1 VPGHSRQE
9 DVLDFTGIQVSPYK
23 IGIVSFRHSAIL
35 LLRCLPG
42 TRSCI
47 LLRQPSAASMCL
59 KRPSMLLGGA
69 ANILL
74 LKLCAV
80 CCQHIDSRVGVHH
93 PLHRAC
99 MTRVFIHVQRRL
111 QAKDALITAV
121 QFACVEQGTLP
132 TDGAALLLS
141 TLSHFMLQP
150 RPAKVICA
158 THCLEVSHPEL
169 LPRCVG
175 WSCASIEISGRGNK
189 YWLIK
194 LSTHVACDLPMNCL
208 TIHDSGAP
216 NL

>member
-1 VPGHSRQE
+1 MRCYLDIVELQNVSNINFFGNIFKGLGLFRAPALAKFPSRCSFCAIHNYHHISRESRVPGQSRQE
-9 DVLDFTGIQVSPYK
+9 DLLDFTGIQASPYK

-42 TRSCI
+42 ARSCI
-47 LLRQPSAASMCL
+47 VLRQPSAASMCL

-111 QAKDALITAV
+111 QVKDALITA
-121 QFACVEQGTLP
+121 L
-132 TDGAALLLS
+132 
-141 TLSHFMLQP
+141 
-150 RPAKVICA
+150 
-158 THCLEVSHPEL
+158 
-169 LPRCVG
+169 
-175 WSCASIEISGRGNK
+175 
-189 YWLIK
+189 
-194 LSTHVACDLPMNCL
+194 
-208 TIHDSGAP
+208 
-216 NL
+216 